1 MASVKQFELPDELM
15 RAIERRA
22 AARAVSVEEQII
34 QDLSLVEHE
43 LGALD
48 EQELLAVVRRER
60 EEMAA
65 RGITITAAEIA
76 EAKAWG
82 RK

>member
-1 MASVKQFELPDELM
+1 MASVNRFELPDELM

-22 AARAVSVEEQII
+22 AAHAISVEQQIV

-48 EQELLAVVRRER
+48 EQELLALVRRER

-65 RGITITAAEIA
+65 RGITISAAELA